1 MTERR
6 AVGGG
11 RQKEKGAPHVRYGVY
26 VMWKCLLIKMEF
38 DFEDSMAPA
47 AVEKRGK
54 NFSLVT
60 WWFDFEGRATDI
72 DCILENDG
80 NVGTLYLTNFLEITK
95 YKILLKM

>member
-1 MTERR
+1 MAERR

-60 WWFDFEGRATDI
+60 WWFDFEGGATDI

-80 NVGTLYLTNFLEITK
+80 KCWNLMI
-95 YKILLKM
+95 